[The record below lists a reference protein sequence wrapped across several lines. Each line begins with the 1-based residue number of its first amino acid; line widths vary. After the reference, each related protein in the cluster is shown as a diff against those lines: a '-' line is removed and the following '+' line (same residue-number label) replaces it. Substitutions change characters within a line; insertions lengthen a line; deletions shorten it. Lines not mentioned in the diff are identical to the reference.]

1 MEAVILARPTQSLGL
16 YIQQSMR
23 PMRPDAANADKLA
36 VIIDHAGNVFRH
48 GMPDDERDWSL
59 ESRKKRQRAPMG
71 VQLRTCPKCLRVH
84 PPKAVCPYCGYE
96 YPKPEAV
103 PHTRDGELV
112 KVEAVETL
120 EEDKKRKRM
129 EVGRARTIQ
138 ELERI
143 AIQRGYSFGWVGHM
157 ARIKGLR
164 YEKNRT

>member
-1 MEAVILARPTQSLGL
+1 M
-16 YIQQSMR
+16 
-23 PMRPDAANADKLA
+23 
-36 VIIDHAGNVFRH
+36 
-48 GMPDDERDWSL
+48 
-59 ESRKKRQRAPMG
+59 
-71 VQLRTCPKCLRVH
+71 
-84 PPKAVCPYCGYE
+84 
-96 YPKPEAV
+96 

-143 AIQRGYSFGWVGHM
+143 AIKRGYSFGWVGYM

>member
-1 MEAVILARPTQSLGL
+1 ML
-16 YIQQSMR
+16 
-23 PMRPDAANADKLA
+23 
-36 VIIDHAGNVFRH
+36 
-48 GMPDDERDWSL
+48 
-59 ESRKKRQRAPMG
+59 
-71 VQLRTCPKCLRVH
+71 
-84 PPKAVCPYCGYE
+84 
-96 YPKPEAV
+96 
-103 PHTRDGELV
+103 DGELV